1 MTPATIRLSQAAS
14 ANFARAV
21 STHPAV
27 GLVPRIPVTDV
38 HDELGV
44 SRRVASTVLEITE
57 GQVGIAVV
65 VVVRLLTSIPVVFVP
80 TQVNAC

>member
-1 MTPATIRLSQAAS
+1 MAIATTRLSQAAL

-57 GQVGIAVV
+57 G
-65 VVVRLLTSIPVVFVP
+65 
-80 TQVNAC
+80 

>member
-1 MTPATIRLSQAAS
+1 MAIATTRLSQAAL

-65 VVVRLLTSIPVVFVP
+65 GVVRRYPLCLSQPR
-80 TQVNAC
+80 